1 MPLKDLATGGTKKK
15 WYDNITFNAGSAAS
29 GYFGYQGQ
37 KATNIAS
44 AQQAQKQ
51 MDFQERMSNTAVQR
65 RMADLKKAGI
75 NPILAGSK
83 EASSPAGQQAPVGNK
98 AQAALNS
105 AMNTASLMNTNANT
119 IKTLKEAQA
128 VGPTGFLGLGTTS
141 ILGEV
146 VNSAEAAIIKHLK
159 KASTYIPALHVKK
172 LIPKKKSKMTI
183 QDIPKTSKHHPNWMH
198 RNKNNS
204 RYRIYD
210 PITKSYKHVGKSGTY
225 YDI

>member
-1 MPLKDLATGGTKKK
+1 MPLQDLNTGGTQKK
-15 WYDNITFNAGSAAS
+15 WYDNISFDIGSAAS
-29 GYFGYQGQ
+29 AAYGYRGQ
-37 KATNIAS
+37 KNTNLAS

-75 NPILAGSK
+75 NPILAGTK

-119 IKTLKEAQA
+119 LKTLKEANA
-128 VGPTGFLGLGTTS
+128 VGPTSFLGLGTTS

-146 VNSAEAAIIKHLK
+146 VNSAEAAIVKQLK
-159 KASTYIPALHVKK
+159 K
-172 LIPKKKSKMTI
+172 
-183 QDIPKTSKHHPNWMH
+183 QG
-198 RNKNNS
+198 R
-204 RYRIYD
+204 
-210 PITKSYKHVGKSGTY
+210 
-225 YDI
+225 